1 MEDSCERLC
10 STHFCGDLETRV
22 RSYMEFPGRV
32 SPRDHIAVALSGGK
46 DSSAL
51 LLLLHGFQPAWPD
64 VELTAVTVD
73 EGIGGY
79 REETMDAA
87 SDLAATLGV
96 RHEIVA
102 FTDLFGKTLDTM
114 VKGRENRACTICG
127 VMRRNALIHA
137 ARRIGATKIATGHNR
152 DDEAQSVLMNVFR
165 GDLPRLL
172 QDSSSGGQG
181 CFLPRI
187 KPLSVVS
194 EREILTYLLVRG
206 FYRDLPE
213 CPYSSSALRSTVRVL
228 LENFEERFPGTSENL
243 VMLRGSLRQSLP
255 RSVAERGLRPCREC
269 GESSSGEICQTCRI
283 QHLLQD

>member
-1 MEDSCERLC
+1 
-10 STHFCGDLETRV
+10 
-22 RSYMEFPGRV
+22 
-32 SPRDHIAVALSGGK
+32 
-46 DSSAL
+46 
-51 LLLLHGFQPAWPD
+51 
-64 VELTAVTVD
+64 
-73 EGIGGY
+73 
-79 REETMDAA
+79 MDAA

-255 RSVAERGLRPCREC
+255 GALRKEVSGHAVNAGSRRPGRSARRAGSNTYSRIDRGPVCSTSIR
-269 GESSSGEICQTCRI
+269 SGCV
-283 QHLLQD
+283 